1 MAKRTHEGYLT
12 EMEDIRHKLFDF
24 LELVGKGKV
33 SYFKDIALKLR
44 VLYFDKSGTPAL
56 LKVISD
62 LFKFDIV
69 VLISLTVKERVKKGQ
84 LPASLADGLA
94 FEQVNSAIMWLE
106 RGDEEMNVFDAI
118 EKKEVLYGGKHH
130 SYKEIIIVVA
140 DRMTAHI
147 DKTIVDKDIALH
159 KENLLIGGLPVA
171 QRAIIDTART
181 TITLLDTILSN
192 VRYGKQSP
200 HLRARNG

>member
-1 MAKRTHEGYLT
+1 MTPEGYLT
-12 EMEDIRHKLFDF
+12 ELEDIKLKLSDF
-24 LELVGKGKV
+24 LEQVGKGKV

-44 VLYFDKSGTPAL
+44 VLYCYKSGTSAL

-69 VLISLTVKERVKKGQ
+69 VLISLTLKERVEKGQ

-118 EKKEVLYGGKHH
+118 KRKEVLHGQQFP
-130 SYKEIIIVVA
+130 
-140 DRMTAHI
+140 
-147 DKTIVDKDIALH
+147 L
-159 KENLLIGGLPVA
+159 
-171 QRAIIDTART
+171 
-181 TITLLDTILSN
+181 
-192 VRYGKQSP
+192 
-200 HLRARNG
+200 

>member
-1 MAKRTHEGYLT
+1 VAKRTPEGYLT
-12 EMEDIRHKLFDF
+12 EMEDIRHKLSDF
-24 LELVGKGKV
+24 LEQIEKGKV

-62 LFKFDIV
+62 LFKFNIV
-69 VLISLTVKERVKKGQ
+69 VLISLTLKERVKKGQ
-84 LPASLADGLA
+84 LPASLADGLV

-118 EKKEVLYGGKHH
+118 KRKEVLYGGEYH
-130 SYKEIIIVVA
+130 SYKEIIEVVA
-140 DRMTAHI
+140 DKMTAHI
-147 DKTIVDKDIALH
+147 DKTIKDKDVALH

-192 VRYGKQSP
+192 VRNGKQSP